1 VVHWIV
7 GNRDTDVNRG
17 VRGFADPSA
26 MGHEDPPTLPL
37 EILQVKT
44 DLLKCHVLHSLKNKG
59 RFIWYLW
66 FHEETLTSMETF
78 HHTKVLR
85 CVLVNRIT
93 TRQGRR
99 VPIYTW

>member
-37 EILQVKT
+37 EILQVMT
-44 DLLKCHVLHSLKNKG
+44 DLLKFHVDFFFYTLLKIKVVLFG
-59 RFIWYLW
+59 IYG
-66 FHEETLTSMETF
+66 SM
-78 HHTKVLR
+78 KKL
-85 CVLVNRIT
+85 
-93 TRQGRR
+93 
-99 VPIYTW
+99 